1 VGKNT
6 LLQLESSQSDFDS
19 ERICGIGFKPSA
31 LHRTFGTGYRFWMRQ
46 RGKWVC
52 GSGLRLQLDMKK
64 ACY

>member
-6 LLQLESSQSDFDS
+6 FWQFESSQSDFDS

-31 LHRTFGTGYRFWMRQ
+31 PHRTIGIGYRFRMRQ
-46 RGKWVC
+46 RGKRVC
-52 GSGLRLQLDMKK
+52 GSGLRLQFGMKK